1 MRGQDVLVAVTDE
14 GSEWSGEGGLWAA
27 GGPSAELAR
36 SKERRNHTVLIT
48 ARGRWG
54 VRDVG

>member
-1 MRGQDVLVAVTDE
+1 MLVAVTDE